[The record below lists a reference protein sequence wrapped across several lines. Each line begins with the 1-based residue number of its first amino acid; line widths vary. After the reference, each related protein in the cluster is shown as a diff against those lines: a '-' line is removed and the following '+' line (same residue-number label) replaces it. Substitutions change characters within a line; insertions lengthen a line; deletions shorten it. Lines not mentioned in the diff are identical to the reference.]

1 MATTLVKVRCLQ
13 RKLYSRSKQGLIV
26 VKGNAGIWH
35 KTPGGNL
42 SPACGSDIFVKGVN
56 EG

>member
-1 MATTLVKVRCLQ
+1 MATTLAGVRCLQ

-42 SPACGSDIFVKGVN
+42 SPAYGSDIFVKGVK

>member
-35 KTPGGNL
+35 KTPGGKL
-42 SPACGSDIFVKGVN
+42 SPAWGSGIFVKGVN